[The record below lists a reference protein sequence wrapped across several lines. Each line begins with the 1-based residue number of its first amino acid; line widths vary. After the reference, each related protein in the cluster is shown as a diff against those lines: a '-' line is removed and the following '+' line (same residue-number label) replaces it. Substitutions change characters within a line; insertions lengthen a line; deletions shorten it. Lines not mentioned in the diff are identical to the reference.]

1 MDKTNIELFKQALIE
16 GINRRI
22 DRDIAACEENV
33 VCSRK
38 HNKAMA
44 RILKGKTPSKP
55 INRKMIAILVA
66 ASILLL
72 AGCAIIYHD
81 EIRGFLTDVS
91 EFFVKVTFD
100 EGESEIKQIEEVYEL
115 TYVPNDYTLEEQ
127 TITSLWVQ
135 YIFEDEKGNVIR
147 FIQQPLDASN
157 FYIDSEHDYDNVFSL
172 DQYTI
177 YYRQTNGTYS
187 YIWNDGKYALKLNST
202 NELSLQELE
211 MIINGIKVK

>member
-16 GINRRI
+16 GVNRRI

-81 EIRGFLTDVS
+81 EIRGFITDVS

-115 TYVPNDYTLEEQ
+115 TYVPEGYGLIKQDVTRMR
-127 TITSLWVQ
+127 VQ
-135 YIFEDEKGNVIR
+135 YSYENKEGRFIK

-157 FYIDSEHDYDNVFSL
+157 FYIDSEHDYDNVFYL
-172 DQYTI
+172 EQYTI

-187 YIWNDGKYALKLNST
+187 YIWNDGKYALNLYSSEYLSENSL
-202 NELSLQELE
+202 EL
-211 MIINGIKVK
+211 IISGINTK